1 MKKFLKWPVLALLVL
16 LFSFRSKFTESREA
30 PFGESC
36 EASCATSF
44 AESWSDSLIKT
55 LTIDQKI
62 VQLFMVAAWSDEKKE
77 SYNPTQI
84 EALIKN
90 NGIGGI
96 IFFQGGPVRQAKLT
110 NRFQA
115 KSKIPLLIGIDAEW
129 GLGMRLDSTIS
140 FPRAMTLGASM
151 DEKLIYEFGKEVAR
165 QCKRIGVHM
174 NFAPVVDV
182 NSNPKNPVISN
193 RSFGENADRVTSCG
207 MAYMKGMQDN
217 GVIAKELM
225 HLFMNKSFDK
235 VVIVYNQFVNAA
247 TQDVRTEQFLPIL
260 SSAGENNNSN
270 TGDYIFEPSKE
281 EIVSDLI
288 PKSLKIQLFKG
299 LLDSNAAEHGAR
311 MTAMHKATDNAKEL
325 QRNLK
330 LSYNKARQAAIT
342 NEILEIV
349 GGAEAL
355 KS

>member
-1 MKKFLKWPVLALLVL
+1 MKKFLKWPVLALVIL
-16 LFSFRSKFTESREA
+16 LLAFRPILKSCETSFEEPSATPTLLAPSIGPFVETSITPCEA
-30 PFGESC
+30 PF
-36 EASCATSF
+36 
-44 AESWSDSLIKT
+44 AEKSSSSWSDSLIQT
-55 LTIDQKI
+55 LTLDQKI
-62 VQLFMVAAWSDEKKE
+62 GQLFMVAAWSDEKKE

-151 DEKLIYEFGKEVAR
+151 NEKLIYEFGKEVAR

-217 GVIAKELM
+217 GLLANAKHFPGHGDTDVDSHKELPVV
-225 HLFMNKSFDK
+225 NKN
-235 VVIVYNQFVNAA
+235 YAQ
-247 TQDVRTEQFLPIL
+247 L
-260 SSAGENNNSN
+260 SSNEFRSEERRVG
-270 TGDYIFEPSKE
+270 KE
-281 EIVSDLI
+281 CE
-288 PKSLKIQLFKG
+288 
-299 LLDSNAAEHGAR
+299 
-311 MTAMHKATDNAKEL
+311 
-325 QRNLK
+325 
-330 LSYNKARQAAIT
+330 
-342 NEILEIV
+342 
-349 GGAEAL
+349 
-355 KS
+355 